1 MNVGR
6 TLGVLVRFP
15 VVVVVRVEGGDFMS
29 SQGIDINWIL
39 SYSVTQSRDGKL
51 KIDRR

>member
-15 VVVVVRVEGGDFMS
+15 VVVRVEGGDFVS

-51 KIDRR
+51 NIDRQ